1 MSTPAI
7 SVIVPVYG
15 VEQYIEACLR
25 SIADQ
30 TFRDFE
36 LILVDDGS
44 KDRSIDIA
52 REYLETT
59 ALSWRVLRQE
69 NQGQGPARDTGIR
82 AAQGSY
88 VICIDSDDIVSPEF
102 LSALYTAAEKEG
114 ADVSFCGF
122 QTTKEGKSIPPSN
135 VLACFQTIGHQEML
149 TAFLCR
155 TLIPILPAMLM
166 RRSMLLEQDISSYPG
181 CRYSEDIYLI
191 WLIFSASQKVT
202 YTKQPLYQYVLRA
215 GSTMSSPSA
224 DRVLTGYRAI
234 CELVQDPRLAA
245 DFPGREYLLPRW
257 VLGALRGV
265 GRYLPY
271 GAFLGLAEQM
281 DFRRRMK
288 AMSGFPERKARILAA
303 LLRTSPRLFCL
314 AVRLVG

>member
-1 MSTPAI
+1 MSTPSI

-15 VEQYIEACLR
+15 VERYIEACLR

-59 ALSWRVLRQE
+59 ALSWRILRQE

-82 AAQGSY
+82 AAQGRY
-88 VICIDSDDIVSPEF
+88 VICIDSDDIVSPDF
-102 LSALYTAAEKEG
+102 LSALYTAAEKED

-122 QTTKEGKSIPPSN
+122 QAVKEGEHAALSSGAEP
-135 VLACFQTIGHQEML
+135 FQTIGHQEML

-155 TLIPILPAMLM
+155 TVIPILPAMLM
-166 RRSMLLEQDISSYPG
+166 RRSMLLEQNISSYPG
-181 CRYSEDIYLI
+181 CRYSEDVYLI
-191 WLIFSASQKVT
+191 WLILSASQKVT

-224 DRVLTGYRAI
+224 ERVLTGYHAF

-245 DFPGREYLLPRW
+245 DFPGRDYLLPRW

-265 GRYLPY
+265 GRYLPFRE
-271 GAFLGLAEQM
+271 FLDLAEQM
-281 DFRRRMK
+281 DFRRRMM

>member
-1 MSTPAI
+1 MPSPAI

-15 VEQYIEACLR
+15 VERYIEACLR

-59 ALSWRVLRQE
+59 ALSWRILRQE

-82 AAQGSY
+82 VAQGRY
-88 VICIDSDDIVSPEF
+88 VICIDSDDIVSPDF
-102 LSALYTAAEKEG
+102 LSALYTAAESED

-122 QTTKEGKSIPPSN
+122 QAVREGERAALGNGSEP
-135 VLACFQTIGHQEML
+135 FQTIGRQEML
-149 TAFLCR
+149 SAFLRR

-166 RRSMLLEQDISSYPG
+166 RRSMLLEQDISAYPG
-181 CRYSEDIYLI
+181 CRYSEDVYLI
-191 WLIFSASQKVT
+191 WLILSSSQKVT
-202 YTKQPLYQYVLRA
+202 YTKQPLYQYVLRV
-215 GSTMSSPSA
+215 GSTMNSPSA
-224 DRVLTGYRAI
+224 ERVLTGYRAFCALI
-234 CELVQDPRLAA
+234 SDPRLAA
-245 DFPGREYLLPRW
+245 DFPDREYLLPRW

-265 GRYLPY
+265 GRYFPY
-271 GAFLGLAEQM
+271 GEFLDLAEQM
-281 DFRRRMK
+281 DYCRRMK

-314 AVRLVG
+314 TVRLVG